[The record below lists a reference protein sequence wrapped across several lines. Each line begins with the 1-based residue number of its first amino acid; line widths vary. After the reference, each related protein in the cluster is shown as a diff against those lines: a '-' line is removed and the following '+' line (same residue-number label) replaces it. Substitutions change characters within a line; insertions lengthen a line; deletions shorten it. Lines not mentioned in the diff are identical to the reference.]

1 MLIGTDHLW
10 QNGLLVNDLGLTVAN
25 GRIER
30 IAPLGEATPDY
41 RAHLV
46 CPPFTDLQVN
56 GGGGVMVNSDPSPE
70 GLVAVAQAH
79 RRCGTGTIL
88 PTVITDRFEV
98 IEAAAHA
105 ALTQKNHPLI
115 GGLHIEGPHISP
127 QRRGTHNAAHI
138 RPLDDATVTLVEAM
152 RAKGL
157 RVLLTLAPEHAS
169 ADLLARLVACG
180 TLVSGG
186 HSAATAEQTYAALDA
201 GLGCFTHLYNA
212 MPPMTS
218 RAPGM
223 LGAALNSAVYA
234 GIIVDGIHVNWDMVR
249 VALRARPAPNTTFA
263 VSDAMATV
271 GGPDS
276 FTLYGQSIAVR
287 EGALINAEGSLAGA
301 HIDLRQ
307 SLSNLVGAVGLTLTE
322 AMPMVTD
329 TPRRAIGLPRQSIGR
344 GTLLSDTLALSD
356 SFDLLSFT

>member
-1 MLIGTDHLW
+1 MLIGTDYLW
-10 QNGLLVNDLGLTVAN
+10 RDGALESDRGLTVAN
-25 GRIER
+25 GEIER

-41 RAHLV
+41 YAHLI

-56 GGGGVMVNSDPSPE
+56 GGGGVMVNSDPTPE
-70 GLVAVAQAH
+70 ALIAIAQVH

-88 PTVITDRFEV
+88 PTVITDRVEV
-98 IEAAAHA
+98 MEAAAYA
-105 ALTQKNHPLI
+105 ALAQKDHTLI

-127 QRRGTHNAAHI
+127 QRRGTHDATYI
-138 RPLDDATVTLVEAM
+138 RPLDEATVTLVEAV
-152 RAKGL
+152 RAQGL

-180 TLVSGG
+180 ALVSGG
-186 HSAATAEQTYAALDA
+186 HSAATAKQTQAALDA

-212 MPPMTS
+212 MPAMTS
-218 RAPGM
+218 RAPGI
-223 LGAALNSAVYA
+223 LGAALNSTAYA
-234 GIIVDGIHVNWDMVR
+234 GIIVDGIHVDWDMVR
-249 VALRARPAPNTTFA
+249 IALRARPAANLTFA

-276 FTLYGQSIAVR
+276 FTLYGQTITVR

-307 SLSNLVGAVGLTLTE
+307 SLANLVEAVGLTLEE

-329 TPRRAIGLPRQSIGR
+329 TPRRAIGLPRQSIGQ
-344 GTLLSDTLALSD
+344 GTLLRDTLVLSDT
-356 SFDLLSFT
+356 FDLLDFS

>member
-1 MLIGTDHLW
+1 MLIGTDFLW
-10 QNGLLVNDLGLTVAN
+10 QDGVLKSDLGLTVAN
-25 GRIER
+25 GKIER
-30 IAPLGEATPDY
+30 IASLGEATPDHH
-41 RAHLV
+41 AHLV

-56 GGGGVMVNSDPSPE
+56 GGGGVMVNNDPTPE

-98 IEAAAHA
+98 IEAAAYA
-105 ALTQKNHPLI
+105 ALAQKNHPLI

-127 QRRGTHNAAHI
+127 QRRGTHDAAHI
-138 RPLDDATVTLVEAM
+138 RPLDEATVTLVEAV

-169 ADLLARLVACG
+169 TDLLARLVACG
-180 TLVSGG
+180 ALVSGG
-186 HSAATAEQTYAALDA
+186 HSTATAEQTYAALAA

-218 RAPGM
+218 RAPGI
-223 LGAALNSAVYA
+223 LGAALNSAAYA
-234 GIIVDGIHVNWDMVR
+234 GIIVDGIHVSWDMVR
-249 VALRARPAPNTTFA
+249 IALRARPAPNLIFA

-276 FTLYGQSIAVR
+276 FTLYGQTIAVR

-307 SLSNLVGAVGLTLTE
+307 SLSNLVGAVGLTLKE
-322 AMPMVTD
+322 ALPMVSD
-329 TPRRAIGLPRQSIGR
+329 TPRRAIGLPRQSMGQ
-344 GTLLSDTLALSD
+344 GTPLRDILTLAD
-356 SFDLLSFT
+356 NFDLLDFS